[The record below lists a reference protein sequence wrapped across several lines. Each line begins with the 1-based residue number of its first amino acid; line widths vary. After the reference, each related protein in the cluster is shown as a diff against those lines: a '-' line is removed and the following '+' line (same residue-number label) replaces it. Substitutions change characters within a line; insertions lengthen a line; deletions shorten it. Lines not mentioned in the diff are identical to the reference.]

1 MSRIGK
7 LPVPFDPAKV
17 KCELAGRRLK
27 VTGPKGAL
35 EREFHP
41 DVTITVGPNEVAVA
55 RKNDKGE
62 DRALHGLTRA
72 LVQNMI
78 TGVTTG
84 FEKTLKVE
92 GVGYRASMQGKS
104 LNLSLGYSHPIL
116 VEAPAGIAF
125 ATPDPATIKIAGIDK
140 ELVGQTAADV
150 RTWRKPEP
158 YKGKGIRYDNERI
171 RRKVGK
177 AGAK

>member
-1 MSRIGK
+1 VSRIGK

-17 KCELAGRRLK
+17 KCELSGRTLK

-41 DVTITVGPNEVAVA
+41 DVTITVGPNEVAVT
-55 RKNDKGE
+55 RKSDKG
-62 DRALHGLTRA
+62 DHRALHGLTRA
-72 LVQNMI
+72 LIQNMV
-78 TGVTTG
+78 TGVTVG

-104 LNLSLGYSHPIL
+104 LNLALGYSHPVLI
-116 VEAPAGIAF
+116 EPPAGITF
-125 ATPDPATIKIAGIDK
+125 AAPDATTIKVAGIDK

-150 RTWRKPEP
+150 RVWRKPEP
-158 YKGKGIRYDNERI
+158 YKGKGIRYENERV

>member
-7 LPVPFDPAKV
+7 LPVPYDPGKV
-17 KCELAGRRLK
+17 KCELSGSRLK
-27 VTGPKGAL
+27 VTGPKGVL

-41 DVTITVGPNEVAVA
+41 DVTITVGANELVVA
-55 RKNDKGE
+55 RKSDKGAH
-62 DRALHGLTRA
+62 RALHGLTRA
-72 LVQNMI
+72 LVQNMV
-78 TGVTTG
+78 TGVTAG

-104 LNLSLGYSHPIL
+104 LNLSVGYSHPVL
-116 VEAPAGIAF
+116 VEPPEGIVFLA
-125 ATPDPATIKIAGIDK
+125 PDPTTIKVAGIDK

-158 YKGKGIRYDNERI
+158 YKGKGIRYEGERI

-177 AGAK
+177 AGSK

>member
-1 MSRIGK
+1 VSRIGK
-7 LPVPFDPAKV
+7 LPVPFDPANV
-17 KCELAGRRLK
+17 KCVLSGRHLT
-27 VTGPKGAL
+27 VTGPKGVL
-35 EREFHP
+35 DREFHP
-41 DVTITVGPNEVAVA
+41 DVTITVGPNEVSVA
-55 RKNDKGE
+55 RKSDKG
-62 DRALHGLTRA
+62 DHRALHGLTRA

-78 TGVTTG
+78 VGVTNG
-84 FEKTLKVE
+84 FERTLKIE

-116 VEAPAGIAF
+116 LEPPAGIAF
-125 ATPDPATIKIAGIDK
+125 ATPDPTTIKVAGIDK